1 MARNKS
7 KTDQAKMAFHRLL
20 NDDQA
25 QKQLRAGTSKL
36 RDAAGSFTS
45 AGQRL
50 RRKPEPPKGR
60 GRLLAVAAVA
70 VGAIFALKKKRGGE
84 EQFSVEPIT
93 PPAVV
98 TEPPKTV
105 TPVPAA

>member
-7 KTDQAKMAFHRLL
+7 KTDQAKLAFHRLL
-20 NDDQA
+20 NDDQV

-36 RDAAGSFTS
+36 RDAASSFTS
-45 AGQRL
+45 AGDRL
-50 RRKPEPPKGR
+50 RRKPESLNGR
-60 GRLLAVAAVA
+60 GRLLAAVA
-70 VGAIFALKKKRGGE
+70 LAGGAIFALKKKRGGG

-93 PPAVV
+93 PPVVV